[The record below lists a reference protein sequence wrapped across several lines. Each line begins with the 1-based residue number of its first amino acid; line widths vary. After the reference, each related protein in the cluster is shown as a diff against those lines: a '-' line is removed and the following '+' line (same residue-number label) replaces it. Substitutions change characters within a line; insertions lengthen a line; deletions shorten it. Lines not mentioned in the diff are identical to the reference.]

1 MRFII
6 YVILFYLVYRLIK
19 VVIRIING
27 SYQPNDRNINYSEK
41 NNNRKNNYNIQKKDI
56 VDADFKEIKGDEEK
70 QTWC

>member
-70 QTWC
+70 KT